1 MQEINEEMENDRS
14 VLEWMLGQYVR
25 AKRRKKQLEVRLLEI
40 NAERDSP
47 IGGQGYDPLPRSG
60 GNNEG
65 AAGILM
71 KLADIEDRIYE
82 QKAKADKSMV
92 NVATIL
98 NFLPEESMEREICE
112 LRHLD
117 GHEWGEIAEGI
128 PMSKSQCHRIH
139 KAAMYELLEFNY
151 VKELVAENRESYE
164 YYIEK
169 KEEARYRRE
178 NRARKNPEKFSGNF
192 YAEKSGEK
200 NSTSRSRKNKPEKI
214 KPRTQGRKIKA
225 KNSGKIQGENKGLFQ
240 KPLQEG
246 RNKGPENKAQPH
258 SPQGRPMHRG
268 AHSPPT
274 QGRPGGQDTGHT
286 AHPHSTATKGTSR
299 QGSPG
304 TRGTAHRASERA
316 RQPRTQH
323 TRGTAARAA
332 SQGTGHASDE
342 RCDSMHHLHV
352 V

>member
-1 MQEINEEMENDRS
+1 MQEINEELENDRS

-92 NVATIL
+92 SVATIL

-112 LRHLD
+112 LRHID

-151 VKELVAENRESYE
+151 VNLSRRTGNRMNITSR
-164 YYIEK
+164 K
-169 KEEARYRRE
+169 KRKPDTAAKIRPGKMPG
-178 NRARKNPEKFSGNF
+178 NFLRKNL
-192 YAEKSGEK
+192 
-200 NSTSRSRKNKPEKI
+200 REKI
-214 KPRTQGRKIKA
+214 RRKK
-225 KNSGKIQGENKGLFQ
+225 SSL
-240 KPLQEG
+240 
-246 RNKGPENKAQPH
+246 
-258 SPQGRPMHRG
+258 
-268 AHSPPT
+268 
-274 QGRPGGQDTGHT
+274 
-286 AHPHSTATKGTSR
+286 
-299 QGSPG
+299 
-304 TRGTAHRASERA
+304 
-316 RQPRTQH
+316 
-323 TRGTAARAA
+323 
-332 SQGTGHASDE
+332 
-342 RCDSMHHLHV
+342 
-352 V
+352 

>member
-1 MQEINEEMENDRS
+1 MQEINEELENDRS

-112 LRHLD
+112 LRHID

-139 KAAMYELLEFNY
+139 KTAMYELLEFNY
-151 VKELVAENRESYE
+151 VKELVTENRESYE

-178 NRARKNPEKFSGNF
+178 NQARKN
-192 YAEKSGEK
+192 
-200 NSTSRSRKNKPEKI
+200 T
-214 KPRTQGRKIKA
+214 
-225 KNSGKIQGENKGLFQ
+225 GK
-240 KPLQEG
+240 
-246 RNKGPENKAQPH
+246 
-258 SPQGRPMHRG
+258 
-268 AHSPPT
+268 
-274 QGRPGGQDTGHT
+274 
-286 AHPHSTATKGTSR
+286 
-299 QGSPG
+299 
-304 TRGTAHRASERA
+304 
-316 RQPRTQH
+316 
-323 TRGTAARAA
+323 
-332 SQGTGHASDE
+332 
-342 RCDSMHHLHV
+342 
-352 V
+352 

>member
-1 MQEINEEMENDRS
+1 MQEINEELENDRS

-82 QKAKADKSMV
+82 QKAKADKSIV

-112 LRHLD
+112 LRHID

-151 VKELVAENRESYE
+151 VKELVMENRESYE

-178 NRARKNPEKFSGNF
+178 NQARKNAGKFSPEKSTRKNPEKKIQPLSPG
-192 YAEKSGEK
+192 KSG
-200 NSTSRSRKNKPEKI
+200 RK
-214 KPRTQGRKIKA
+214 
-225 KNSGKIQGENKGLFQ
+225 F
-240 KPLQEG
+240 
-246 RNKGPENKAQPH
+246 
-258 SPQGRPMHRG
+258 
-268 AHSPPT
+268 
-274 QGRPGGQDTGHT
+274 
-286 AHPHSTATKGTSR
+286 
-299 QGSPG
+299 
-304 TRGTAHRASERA
+304 
-316 RQPRTQH
+316 
-323 TRGTAARAA
+323 
-332 SQGTGHASDE
+332 
-342 RCDSMHHLHV
+342 
-352 V
+352 

>member
-1 MQEINEEMENDRS
+1 MKRAKDKYMINRTKYKDIKRYDHKQMEDFLTDVYKNGYADGKESVPGVELQDVEKALQEINEELENDRS
-14 VLEWMLGQYVR
+14 VLEWMLGQYVW

-112 LRHLD
+112 LRHID

-151 VKELVAENRESYE
+151 VKELVTENRESYE

-178 NRARKNPEKFSGNF
+178 NQARKN
-192 YAEKSGEK
+192 A
-200 NSTSRSRKNKPEKI
+200 
-214 KPRTQGRKIKA
+214 
-225 KNSGKIQGENKGLFQ
+225 GK
-240 KPLQEG
+240 
-246 RNKGPENKAQPH
+246 
-258 SPQGRPMHRG
+258 
-268 AHSPPT
+268 
-274 QGRPGGQDTGHT
+274 
-286 AHPHSTATKGTSR
+286 
-299 QGSPG
+299 
-304 TRGTAHRASERA
+304 
-316 RQPRTQH
+316 
-323 TRGTAARAA
+323 
-332 SQGTGHASDE
+332 
-342 RCDSMHHLHV
+342 
-352 V
+352 

>member
-1 MQEINEEMENDRS
+1 MNLLEIWADGSIQGYLSAKQTLRIIERVKARESPPVTSSEIKEKERNAMQEINEELENDRS

-112 LRHLD
+112 LRHID

-151 VKELVAENRESYE
+151 VKELVTENRESYE

-178 NRARKNPEKFSGNF
+178 NQARKN
-192 YAEKSGEK
+192 A
-200 NSTSRSRKNKPEKI
+200 
-214 KPRTQGRKIKA
+214 
-225 KNSGKIQGENKGLFQ
+225 GK
-240 KPLQEG
+240 
-246 RNKGPENKAQPH
+246 
-258 SPQGRPMHRG
+258 
-268 AHSPPT
+268 
-274 QGRPGGQDTGHT
+274 
-286 AHPHSTATKGTSR
+286 
-299 QGSPG
+299 
-304 TRGTAHRASERA
+304 
-316 RQPRTQH
+316 
-323 TRGTAARAA
+323 
-332 SQGTGHASDE
+332 
-342 RCDSMHHLHV
+342 
-352 V
+352 

>member
-1 MQEINEEMENDRS
+1 MQEINEELENDRS

-112 LRHLD
+112 LRHID

-151 VKELVAENRESYE
+151 VKELVMENRESYE

-178 NRARKNPEKFSGNF
+178 NQARKMPEKISGKFSPEKSTRKNPEKKIQPLRLG
-192 YAEKSGEK
+192 KSG
-200 NSTSRSRKNKPEKI
+200 RK
-214 KPRTQGRKIKA
+214 
-225 KNSGKIQGENKGLFQ
+225 F
-240 KPLQEG
+240 
-246 RNKGPENKAQPH
+246 
-258 SPQGRPMHRG
+258 
-268 AHSPPT
+268 
-274 QGRPGGQDTGHT
+274 
-286 AHPHSTATKGTSR
+286 
-299 QGSPG
+299 
-304 TRGTAHRASERA
+304 
-316 RQPRTQH
+316 
-323 TRGTAARAA
+323 
-332 SQGTGHASDE
+332 
-342 RCDSMHHLHV
+342 
-352 V
+352 

>member
-1 MQEINEEMENDRS
+1 MQEINEELENDRS

-117 GHEWGEIAEGI
+117 GHEWGNMDRHGFILIGLRRQSCRNAVGGMLCTGLLCHGVGLMDRGKTFLHHI
-128 PMSKSQCHRIH
+128 PVQVTFRRHGRHLCKG
-139 KAAMYELLEFNY
+139 LLDF
-151 VKELVAENRESYE
+151 LF
-164 YYIEK
+164 
-169 KEEARYRRE
+169 RRE
-178 NRARKNPEKFSGNF
+178 IPESGRSSSQYKYNRGGCG
-192 YAEKSGEK
+192 YAV
-200 NSTSRSRKNKPEKI
+200 
-214 KPRTQGRKIKA
+214 KPRRKK
-225 KNSGKIQGENKGLFQ
+225 K
-240 KPLQEG
+240 
-246 RNKGPENKAQPH
+246 
-258 SPQGRPMHRG
+258 RPPAFCGNR
-268 AHSPPT
+268 
-274 QGRPGGQDTGHT
+274 
-286 AHPHSTATKGTSR
+286 
-299 QGSPG
+299 
-304 TRGTAHRASERA
+304 
-316 RQPRTQH
+316 
-323 TRGTAARAA
+323 
-332 SQGTGHASDE
+332 
-342 RCDSMHHLHV
+342 
-352 V
+352 